1 MESIG
6 WIEEGMYKF
15 YILYFLNKI
24 VGNTV
29 ITSDWLLT
37 N

>member
-6 WIEEGMYKF
+6 WIEEGMYWF
-15 YILYFLNKI
+15 YIPYFLNEI

-29 ITSDWLLT
+29 ITSD
-37 N
+37 